1 MIAPVHQTD
10 GLSAKLIANRD
21 ASLRLARDA
30 WRYGMVSALALAVDF
45 STLIFCTRVLGLH
58 YQPAAAIGFIS
69 GLGIAYGLSVTL
81 IFNDRRTRARG
92 TELFGFIITGLI
104 GLALTHGLLKLFVE
118 GMGLSL
124 SVSKVGS
131 AGFVFCFNFLSRR
144 ILLFTPAA
152 KTIAPVSSQ
161 P

>member
-1 MIAPVHQTD
+1 MQKTD
-10 GLSAKLIANRD
+10 GLRAKLVAHKD
-21 ASLRLARDA
+21 TGLRLARDA

-45 STLIFCTRVLGLH
+45 SVLIFCTRALGLH
-58 YQPAAAIGFIS
+58 YQPAAAIGFLS

-81 IFNDRRTRARG
+81 IFNDRRTLSRG
-92 TELFGFIITGLI
+92 AELWGFIITGLI

-118 GMGLSL
+118 GLGLPL
-124 SVSKVGS
+124 SVSKAGS

-152 KTIAPVSSQ
+152 KTIARVSSQ